1 MIINPEHVP
10 SRTGSNYPEQFKT
23 LVTGRV
29 KQRLGDA
36 AGLKNFGVNL
46 VKLSPGSRSALRHW
60 HTRQDE
66 FIYVLEGEIALV
78 TDEGSQILKPG
89 MAAGF
94 PSGEANGHHLI
105 NQTDTLAVYLEIGDR
120 TPDDEVNYPDDDL
133 IAKASSGSWTF
144 WHKDNTPYRA

>member
-10 SRTGSNYPEQFKT
+10 SKATSNYPEQFKA
-23 LVTGRV
+23 LVARRV

-46 VKLSPGSRSALRHW
+46 VKLAPGSRSALRHW
-60 HTRQDE
+60 HVRQDE

-78 TDEGSQILKPG
+78 TDEGTQILTSG

-94 PSGEANGHHLI
+94 PSGEENGHHLI

-133 IAKASSGSWTF
+133 IAKASSEGWTF
-144 WHKDNTPYRA
+144 WRKDNTPYER

>member
-10 SRTGSNYPEQFKT
+10 SRKGSNYPEQFKA
-23 LVTGRV
+23 LVAGRI

-36 AGLKNFGVNL
+36 AGLTNFGVNL
-46 VKLSPGSRSALRHW
+46 VKLAPGSRSALRHW
-60 HTRQDE
+60 HARQDE
-66 FIYVLEGEIALV
+66 FIYVLEGEIALI
-78 TDEGSQILKPG
+78 TDEGTQILKSG

-120 TPDDEVNYPDDDL
+120 TPNDEVYYPDDDL
-133 IAKASSGSWTF
+133 IAKSSADGWTF
-144 WHKDNTPYRA
+144 WHKDNTPYES